1 MKKNIPMN
9 SRVAVA
15 STDGNYVDLHF
26 GDADQFFI
34 FEINEGEAQFREV
47 RNKNDFPVQKHKDR
61 WVTSLKIV
69 EDCRTVICS
78 KIGNEPNIIL
88 RKRGIKVV
96 QLESEVE
103 YAVYQ
108 CSKHMISN

>member
-1 MKKNIPMN
+1 MKKNTMN
-9 SRVAVA
+9 SRLAVA
-15 STDGNYVDLHF
+15 STDGKYVDLHF

-34 FEINEGEAQFREV
+34 FEINEGKAQFKEV
-47 RNKNDFPVQKHKDR
+47 RYKNDVPVQKHKDR

-69 EDCRTVICS
+69 EDCRTVICN
-78 KIGNEPNIIL
+78 KIGAEPNIIL
-88 RKRGIKVV
+88 RKMGKKVV

>member
-9 SRVAVA
+9 SMVAVA

-26 GDADQFFI
+26 GSADQFFI
-34 FEINEGEAQFREV
+34 YEINDGKAQFREV
-47 RNKNDFPVQKHKDR
+47 RNKNDVKVQKHADR
-61 WVTSLKIV
+61 WLTSLKIV
-69 EDCRTVICS
+69 NDCKTVICS

-88 RKRGIKVV
+88 KKRGIKVI

-108 CSKHMISN
+108 CSKHMIND